1 MSIMNVNPKISVV
14 VCTRNRPGDVSQCLP
29 TVLAA
34 LRDDWEVLLVD
45 QSDGTETQAVA
56 ARLAAACPALRYLPT
71 KTRGKS
77 HALNLGIAE
86 TDGPLLAF
94 TDDDCDAPPDWLEK
108 IAAEFAAEPEIDV
121 LFGPV
126 LPSPVIPDLAGV
138 CVPAWAFS
146 DSRDLRPG
154 EVCGMGA
161 DMALR
166 RTAPSFLPCGLL
178 FDPAMGPG
186 GPFPAGEEGDFVYR
200 LRRVGAR
207 AALRPA
213 LALCHRAWRTPDHW
227 ASVLHGY
234 GVGEAAFFAKHARC
248 GDAWAVWRLLA
259 TLLHLMARA
268 GAKAALRRPNSDAA
282 LLRGLCRGFAASLH
296 VGVDPRTRLYR
307 SAEAKR

>member
-1 MSIMNVNPKISVV
+1 MNLNPKISVII
-14 VCTRNRPGDVSQCLP
+14 CTRNRPGDVSQCLP

-56 ARLAAACPALRYLPT
+56 ARLSAACPALRYLPT

-77 HALNLGIAE
+77 HALNLALAE

-108 IAAEFAAEPEIDV
+108 IAAEFAAEPNIDV
-121 LFGPV
+121 LFGQV
-126 LPSPVIPDLAGV
+126 LPSPAIPDLDSV

-146 DSRDLRPG
+146 DSRDLRLG

-161 DMALR
+161 NMALR
-166 RTAPSFLPCGLL
+166 RTALLLLPRGLV

-200 LRRVGAR
+200 LRRAGAR

-213 LALCHRAWRTPDHW
+213 LTLWHRAWRTPDHW
-227 ASVLHGY
+227 ASVLQQY

-248 GDAWAVWRLLA
+248 GDAWAVRRLLA
-259 TLLHLMARA
+259 ALLHLAARA
-268 GAKAALRRPNSDAA
+268 GAKAALRRPNNDAA
-282 LLRGLCRGFAASLH
+282 LLGGLCRGFAASLR

-307 SAEAKR
+307 AAEAER

>member
-1 MSIMNVNPKISVV
+1 MNVNTKTSVV

-34 LRDDWEVLLVD
+34 LRGDWEVLLVD

-56 ARLAAACPALRYLPT
+56 ARLAATCPALRYLPT

-108 IAAEFAAEPEIDV
+108 IVAEFAAEPEIDV

-161 DMALR
+161 NMALR
-166 RTAPSFLPCGLL
+166 RTALSFLPCGLL

-200 LRRVGAR
+200 LRRAGAR

-259 TLLHLMARA
+259 TLLHLMARS

-282 LLRGLCRGFAASLH
+282 LLRGLCRGFAASLRM
-296 VGVDPRTRLYR
+296 GVDPQTRLYR

>member
-1 MSIMNVNPKISVV
+1 MNLNPKISVI
-14 VCTRNRPGDVSQCLP
+14 VCTRNRPGDVAQCLP

-56 ARLAAACPALRYLPT
+56 VRLAAVCPALRYLPT

-77 HALNLGIAE
+77 YALNLGIAE
-86 TDGPLLAF
+86 TDWPLLAF

-108 IAAEFAAEPEIDV
+108 IAAEFAAGPGIDV
-121 LFGPV
+121 VFGPV
-126 LPSPVIPDLAGV
+126 LPSPLIPNLAGV

-146 DSRDLRPG
+146 ESRDLHPG

-161 DMALR
+161 NMALR
-166 RTAPSFLPCGLL
+166 RTALSLLPRGAL

-200 LRRVGAR
+200 LRRAGAR

-213 LALCHRAWRTPDHW
+213 LGLCHRAWRTPDHW
-227 ASVLHGY
+227 ASVLHQY

-248 GDAWAVWRLLA
+248 GDVWAMRRLMA
-259 TLLHLMARA
+259 TLLHLTARA
-268 GAKAALRRPNSDAA
+268 GAKAALRRPNNDAA
-282 LLRGLCRGFAASLH
+282 LLRGLCRGFAASLRL
-296 VGVDPRTRLYR
+296 GVDPRTRLYR
-307 SAEAKR
+307 AAEAKH

>member
-34 LRDDWEVLLVD
+34 LRDDWDVLLVD

-108 IAAEFAAEPEIDV
+108 IAAEPNIDV
-121 LFGPV
+121 LSGPV
-126 LPSPVIPDLAGV
+126 LSPPVIPDLAGV

-186 GPFPAGEEGDFVYR
+186 GPFPAGEEGDFVYWP
-200 LRRVGAR
+200 RRAGAR

-213 LALCHRAWRTPDHW
+213 LTLWHRAWRTPDHW
-227 ASVLHGY
+227 ASVLQQY

-248 GDAWAVWRLLA
+248 DDAWAVRHLLA
-259 TLLHLMARA
+259 ALLHLAALA
-268 GAKAALRRPNSDAA
+268 GAKAALRRPNNDAA
-282 LLRGLCRGFAASLH
+282 LLGGLRRGFAASLR

-307 SAEAKR
+307 AAEAER